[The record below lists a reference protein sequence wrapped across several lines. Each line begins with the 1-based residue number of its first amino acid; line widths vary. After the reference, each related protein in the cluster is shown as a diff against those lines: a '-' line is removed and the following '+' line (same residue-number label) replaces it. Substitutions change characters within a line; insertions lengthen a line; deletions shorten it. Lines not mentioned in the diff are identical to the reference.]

1 MQEFTSGGQIVSMKE
16 FHIFFHNIRSPF
28 YFIFWVF
35 PPVFTYFSSSFH
47 GLTSTPS
54 KKKKK
59 TKPGVQGFL
68 FSDRACPHEQ
78 QHRLA
83 PSRIGQISPRCSLSF
98 WNSTDQPSLFF
109 PVGSFWARSSPQG
122 LLEASLQVL
131 RLDGNPLRRCDDAF
145 FPSSC
150 ATPPD
155 DDNSGQTDG
164 LFLFHAA
171 SGVLF

>member
-59 TKPGVQGFL
+59 NETR
-68 FSDRACPHEQ
+68 S
-78 QHRLA
+78 
-83 PSRIGQISPRCSLSF
+83 SRISLLWQSLPSQTTTSPRSQQNWSDKPSLLTLLLKQHWSALPVLPGGLLLSEIFSAGSARGQPSGLKARWESAEEVRRRLLSF
-98 WNSTDQPSLFF
+98 
-109 PVGSFWARSSPQG
+109 
-122 LLEASLQVL
+122 LL
-131 RLDGNPLRRCDDAF
+131 CH
-145 FPSSC
+145 
-150 ATPPD
+150 ATRWR
-155 DDNSGQTDG
+155 
-164 LFLFHAA
+164 
-171 SGVLF
+171 